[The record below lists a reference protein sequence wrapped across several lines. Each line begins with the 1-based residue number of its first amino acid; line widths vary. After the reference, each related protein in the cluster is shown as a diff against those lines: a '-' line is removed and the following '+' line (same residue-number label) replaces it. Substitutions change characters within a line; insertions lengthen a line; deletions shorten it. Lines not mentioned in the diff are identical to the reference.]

1 MLDDLNPDIHERL
14 EKAVLEV
21 FSNSDFHKASI
32 RDVAEKAGVSFTTIY
47 KHYGSKELLVF
58 AFVDVWM
65 GKLTDRIIDHLQ
77 GIEDLKEKLRKV
89 FWLQLDYYEKH
100 SDFAK
105 IVFMTLPMKTWMAD
119 ETFEQRRMFTL
130 LMNVLRQGQKEGL
143 LNSQVKART
152 LLDFMMGFVQRS
164 FFMWI
169 QRGQKESLVGQANA
183 MFEMVWQGIL
193 NPLPQQDVHFYDTA
207 GIGVISNHKVPEK
220 KAPGLKGEATRK
232 KPTNKFDISGEPES

>member
-1 MLDDLNPDIHERL
+1 MYLTMHDELNPEVKQRL

-21 FSNSDFHKASI
+21 FSHSDFHRASI

-47 KHYGSKELLVF
+47 KHYGSKERLVF

-65 GKLTDRIIDHLQ
+65 GKLTDRIVDHLH

-89 FWLQLDYYEKH
+89 FWLQLDYYERH
-100 SDFAK
+100 EGLGR

-119 ETFEQRRMFTL
+119 ENFRQRRMMSL
-130 LMNVLRQGQKEGL
+130 LVNVLREGQRQGV
-143 LNSQVKART
+143 LNNEVRAGV

-169 QRGQKESLVGQANA
+169 QRGKKGSLAEQANEL
-183 MFEMVWQGIL
+183 FEMLWQGMTQ
-193 NPLPQQDVHFYDTA
+193 P
-207 GIGVISNHKVPEK
+207 K
-220 KAPGLKGEATRK
+220 
-232 KPTNKFDISGEPES
+232 